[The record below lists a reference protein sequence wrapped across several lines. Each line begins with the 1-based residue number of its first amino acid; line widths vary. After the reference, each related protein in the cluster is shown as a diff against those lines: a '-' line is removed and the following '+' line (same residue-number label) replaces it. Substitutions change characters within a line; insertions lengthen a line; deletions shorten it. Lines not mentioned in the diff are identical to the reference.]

1 MSRHNAP
8 SVVYPVQR
16 SLTLGSWLLAVWGL
30 GLCILAL
37 WTLSS
42 TAWGWRASVAAVAAA
57 GTALAALMSW
67 RASRC
72 GQLAWD
78 GQRWHWD
85 SLTKLSSS
93 EQSQLS
99 VIVDVQFALL
109 LSFEAIS
116 GTRCWL
122 WVERESQPERWMDLR
137 RAVYSA
143 HRTAIPLEASSSS
156 MPSTVEKLSL

>member
-16 SLTLGSWLLAVWGL
+16 SSTLGSWLLAVWGL

-42 TAWGWRASVAAVAAA
+42 TAWGWRASVAAVVAA
-57 GTALAALMSW
+57 GTGLAALMSW

-78 GQRWHWD
+78 GQSWHWD
-85 SLTKLSSS
+85 SLTRLCSS
-93 EQSQLS
+93 EQSKLS
-99 VIVDVQFALL
+99 VVVDAQFALL
-109 LSFEAIS
+109 LLFEAVS
-116 GTRCWL
+116 GTRHWL
-122 WVERESQPERWMDLR
+122 WVERKSQPERWMDLR

-143 HRTAIPLEASSSS
+143 HRVVKPPAASSGS
-156 MPSTVEKLSL
+156 MPSTVEKPSL